1 MTQDQILVLAV
12 LGAAMALFVQ
22 GRWRHDVVAFAALLT
37 ATVLGLVPSGEAFD
51 GFGHPAVF
59 TVAAIL
65 VVSRALQVSGA
76 LDGIAGRVAALG
88 DRPVRQAAA
97 LTALATGL
105 SAFMNNVG
113 ALALVMPIAMST
125 ARKSGRPV
133 SLFLMP
139 IAFGAC
145 LGGLTTLIGTPPNLI
160 LSQYRESL
168 TGEPFGMFSFTP
180 IGLPLALVGLGFL
193 AACAPRLLPTDRA
206 GDDPSKRGFE
216 VGRYVTELVVVHDAP
231 VIGKTLRELLG
242 PDAAELDVLGLVRS
256 EVPVQ
261 DSVEDLPLRPGDVLR
276 IRADSEVFTQLAQ
289 RSGLRIGSHVDRP
302 AGEGSHVEA
311 IVPPGSRLEGR
322 TPGSLRLHSRLGVH
336 LLAVARQGKPPR
348 ERLADVSLRPGDVLL
363 LRGERARLAEV
374 CQTYGTLPLA
384 ERSLATTLP
393 RRRSVPAWIFGAAV
407 GLTALGMVPVQV
419 AFGIALVA
427 LVASHSI
434 TIRQLYETVD
444 WSVIVLLAAMIPLG
458 EALQTT
464 GVTESLAQGI
474 AGWAV
479 GSEPAFA
486 VGLLLVATTLLT
498 NVINNAA
505 TAVVMAPLAA
515 SVASQLGC
523 HPDAF
528 LMAVAVGAS
537 SAFATPIGHQNNV
550 LVMGPGGYRFGDYV
564 RLGVPLTVVVL
575 VTALPTLLWIWPPVR
590 S

>member
-22 GRWRHDVVAFAALLT
+22 GRWRHDVVAFGALLA
-37 ATVLGLVPSGEAFD
+37 ATVLGLVPSNEAFD

-65 VVSRALQVSGA
+65 VVSRALQVSGT
-76 LDGIAGRVAALG
+76 LDGIAARVAALG
-88 DRPVRQAAA
+88 DRPALQAAA
-97 LTALATGL
+97 LTALATAL

-113 ALALVMPIAMST
+113 ALALVMPIAMAT
-125 ARKSGRPV
+125 ARQSGRPV
-133 SLFLMP
+133 SLLLMP

-160 LSQYRESL
+160 ISQYREGL
-168 TGEPFGMFSFTP
+168 TGEPFGMFAFTP
-180 IGLPLALVGLGFL
+180 IGVPLALVGLAFL
-193 AACAPRLLPTDRA
+193 AACAPKLLPTDRT
-206 GDDPSKRGFE
+206 GSDPSAQVFD

-231 VIGKTLRELLG
+231 VIGRTLRELLG
-242 PDAAELDVLGLVRS
+242 ADAAELDVLGLVRS

-276 IRADSEVFTQLAQ
+276 IRADSEVFTELAH
-289 RSGLRIGSHVDRP
+289 RSGLRIGSHVDRT
-302 AGEGSHVEA
+302 AGDGGYVEA

-322 TPGSLRLHSRLGVH
+322 TPGSLRLHARFGVH
-336 LLAVARQGKPPR
+336 LIAVARQGRPPR
-348 ERLADVSLRPGDVLL
+348 ERLADVSLRAGDVLL
-363 LRGERARLAEV
+363 LNGERARIAEV

-393 RRRSVPAWIFGAAV
+393 RRRGAAAWIFGAAV
-407 GLTALGMVPVQV
+407 ALTAAGLVPVQV
-419 AFGIALVA
+419 AFGLALVA
-427 LVASHSI
+427 LVATHSI

-458 EALQTT
+458 ESLRTT
-464 GVTESLAQGI
+464 GVTDTLARGI
-474 AGWAV
+474 AGWTI
-479 GSEPAFA
+479 GTEPAFA
-486 VGLLLVATTLLT
+486 VGLILVATTLLT

-515 SVASQLGC
+515 SVATQLECG
-523 HPDAF
+523 PDAF

-537 SAFATPIGHQNNV
+537 CAFATPIGHQNNV

-575 VTALPTLLWIWPPVR
+575 ATALPTLLWIWPPVR
-590 S
+590 A